1 MSRWHWGLDRIGLSG
16 GRAAVLSIGE
26 KLNTA
31 CQVRWMIFGNAL
43 MLGLMATT
51 VQGAE
56 SPQAP
61 KPDAQPVVRSSS
73 ELNADEQKFA
83 DLLTAATL
91 VGTFTS
97 DTKPTAL
104 RPEQYNILTARKVK
118 GADWVVEAKMTYKN
132 VEVPIPIPVQV
143 YWAGDTPMLQVT
155 NLSIPLLGDGFYARV
170 LFYQDR
176 YAGTWQ
182 HGSHGGH
189 LQGKIVKTSSI
200 APPEEESAAE
210 KKTNTK

>member
-1 MSRWHWGLDRIGLSG
+1 MNRWHWGLLLGVMVTSVH
-16 GRAAVLSIGE
+16 AAEPNGKTPPVP
-26 KLNTA
+26 A
-31 CQVRWMIFGNAL
+31 Q
-43 MLGLMATT
+43 AT
-51 VQGAE
+51 V
-56 SPQAP
+56 
-61 KPDAQPVVRSSS
+61 
-73 ELNADEQKFA
+73 ELNSDEQKFVE
-83 DLLTAATL
+83 LLTAAKL

-97 DTKPTAL
+97 DSRPSSL

-118 GADWVVEAKMTYKN
+118 DAEWIVEAKMTYQN
-132 VEVPIPIPVQV
+132 VEIPIPIPVQV

-182 HGSHGGH
+182 HGSQGGH
-189 LQGKIVKTSSI
+189 LQGKIVKADSQKPTE
-200 APPEEESAAE
+200 AESGPE